1 MSPEG
6 YRAPRRHY
14 PTIRQDAYDGYLGP
28 SGRYMRDGAT
38 RSEMNEAQRDYD
50 EQIGIIDA
58 AEDAG
63 EILDG
68 VLTIDWSRNYEGY
81 QAKAYLSYR
90 YIDTD
95 GYQRRANY
103 ESRRTGGGGY
113 DKASTAAASVLRQ
126 SPEFNR
132 ILMYLREND
141 AEEEPG
147 YGVRLNKGEPY
158 GPSFGG
164 GVGMNALIGAMK
176 SIGIDMY
183 EAQYTDNHQVY
194 TFQRIGPLPSE
205 SVRSAM
211 GNAYKAG
218 KGVAKKGVAKTRQ
231 VTSNVKTKA
240 KTVGKTKAPAKKP
253 ASASSRSCASK
264 PKTKAQTKK
273 TTTKTGRR

>member
-1 MSPEG
+1 MEAGFLRTEPE
-6 YRAPRRHY
+6 
-14 PTIRQDAYDGYLGP
+14 
-28 SGRYMRDGAT
+28 AT
-38 RSEMNEAQRDYD
+38 GWCPVLEPF
-50 EQIGIIDA
+50 
-58 AEDAG
+58 EDAFLPAG
-63 EILDG
+63 DLAFLER
-68 VLTIDWSRNYEGY
+68 LTGPLPNLELSRNYEGY

-126 SPEFNR
+126 SPEFSR

-164 GVGMNALIGAMK
+164 GVGMSALVGAMK
-176 SIGIDMY
+176 SIGIDMR

-205 SVRSAM
+205 SVRSAV

-231 VTSNVKTKA
+231 VASNVKA
-240 KTVGKTKAPAKKP
+240 KTAGKTKAPAKKP

-264 PKTKAQTKK
+264 PRAKAPPKK
-273 TTTKTGRR
+273 APTKTNGRR

>member
-38 RSEMNEAQRDYD
+38 RAEMNEAQRDYD

-141 AEEEPG
+141 AEEEPD
-147 YGVRLNKGEPY
+147 YGVRLNKREPY

-211 GNAYKAG
+211 GNAYRTG
-218 KGVAKKGVAKTRQ
+218 KGVAKKGVARTRQ
-231 VTSNVKTKA
+231 VTSDVKAKA

-273 TTTKTGRR
+273 TTAKTGRR

>member
-1 MSPEG
+1 MNPEG

-50 EQIGIIDA
+50 EQIGIIDG

-147 YGVRLNKGEPY
+147 YGVRLNKREPY

-211 GNAYKAG
+211 GNAYKTG

-231 VTSNVKTKA
+231 VTSNVKAKA
-240 KTVGKTKAPAKKP
+240 KMAGKTKASAKKP

-264 PKTKAQTKK
+264 PKTKAQTRK
-273 TTTKTGRR
+273 TTTRTGRR